1 VTEATAVGEETNL
14 PGLPG
19 SDGRR
24 HTMRSLILATRD
36 AHLERHRASPLSD
49 PDAEDDRRQEFKRR
63 GWAEDPTPSRERR
76 MYQDGT

>member
-1 VTEATAVGEETNL
+1 
-14 PGLPG
+14 
-19 SDGRR
+19 
-24 HTMRSLILATRD
+24 MRSLILATRD